1 MFVLSGV
8 HVGAHLVSGGPQSF
22 LHILQSTAGCV
33 GSSFTSSLLLHR
45 LSFCANRGF
54 ARCITGA
61 CLAKC
66 LFGETNGDLSG
77 TLLIRHGLFPTLG
90 ADKLRGKNENPTT
103 EVRVKMGSI
112 ITGGWSFV

>member
-1 MFVLSGV
+1 MLVLGGV